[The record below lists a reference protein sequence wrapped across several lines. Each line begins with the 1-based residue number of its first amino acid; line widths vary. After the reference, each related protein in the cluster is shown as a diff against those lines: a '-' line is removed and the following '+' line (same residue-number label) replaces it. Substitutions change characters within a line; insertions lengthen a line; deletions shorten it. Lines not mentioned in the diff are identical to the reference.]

1 MIWQG
6 IFIDTKGV
14 IHQFYEAEEHA
25 YYRLDICVRGTPFIV
40 DPSGVEYSLF
50 KKKATY
56 TFGDE
61 TVYKEYQDLRDAI
74 YNMPGEEFKETRW
87 TEGKFYCITTKVNR
101 AKSFT
106 SRTTV
111 CNGTPVEF
119 EAHIGEQFLQY
130 AKAGQPVLKL
140 DPLNISEYKE
150 KAIDV
155 GTEDHAT
162 YTTPYYPYETL
173 IRRYD
178 LQHIESKDFVVATD
192 PILAERRL
200 KEWYEADAKF
210 KGFDTETTGLD
221 VWMYGEDRLTGIILS
236 IGKDVS
242 TYFPFGMKKMQ
253 NLSKSFMDK
262 LMACCKEQ
270 EDRLVAHNKP
280 FDRQV
285 MMKEGYDLRIKWDTR
300 IISFMLNPV
309 TVKGAHALKELV
321 LKLNG
326 KKFLELNEIFIS
338 AKNID
343 FSILPENIVRL
354 YACADSTNAV
364 ELLESLIPQVPA
376 DMWPIILIEMQLAD
390 LKADQEYYGIRV
402 DVKKYKDNYENCE
415 YVLDMLLT
423 AFRKM
428 THEDGNINSAD
439 VLSTLMYD
447 KMGCKVL
454 MRTKTGKRSTS
465 SKAID
470 KLASQRASKPY
481 NITENIVDLRG
492 KVVIKAEELANSQYP
507 ALVILSKYRE
517 YVKRKTAF
525 YARFERTMK
534 TGRVHFW
541 INQNGASSGRQSSP
555 MHQLPPELKDVIVSD
570 SELKDLWGPDYSQ
583 VELRMIAFLAGEQ
596 ELIVMMKDPSDD
608 VHRVC
613 ASFITNKEQWEITKA
628 ERNLYKRV
636 NFGVVY
642 LISGYGLAG
651 QLFGPG
657 YTDEQREFCQEQL
670 DAFYKRFKRIDLYL
684 KKNAIRVK
692 EKGFMRTKFNRVKY
706 FNEIFDP
713 DITNKKRASL
723 IRQANNM
730 PVQGTAAD
738 LMKIAEVNMY
748 EWIREHGWN
757 KPDKDGLPYVRVMLS
772 IHDEVLIS
780 ASRDIA
786 MEEIMD
792 MITTCMQI
800 EIEGA
805 PPFFVQPAK
814 MDNWGGHSDDS
825 LAVPIPYR
833 DQLVADYRRTGKS
846 VFKRSFYSVDMEAE
860 KRAELSAD
868 TRLLREKIKSYLPYT
883 KFTKLYGDYSDELTQ
898 EGKESALEAYIVSG
912 AKTYTDDNYKV
923 LLNAYRDKEL
933 YDYMHGLIA
942 KYGADP
948 EVVAAH
954 VRHPSLTHELI
965 DRFKDAMKGL
975 DLDHIGQIQ
984 FATKEYMKSG
994 STTISAT
1001 IKSAEDEHTVMDKDL
1016 FFDQTENLYHF
1027 DKDGNIV
1034 YEEEPDDDDSYEVDD
1049 NETNYVLY
1057 RTSGA
1062 VYKAWRMV
1070 NTIMLDVNNLSYE
1083 QMDKVIAKVW
1093 QHRKD
1098 NGFYKVYLLV
1108 DGKMVDTKFRV
1119 EELDLNEVSDFIAKL
1134 EKMPT

>member
-25 YYRLDICVRGTPFIV
+25 YYRLDICAKGTPFIV
-40 DPSGVEYSLF
+40 DPGGVEYSLF
-50 KKKATY
+50 KKKATFTY
-56 TFGDE
+56 GDE
-61 TVYKEYQDLRDAI
+61 AVHKEYQDLRDAI
-74 YNMPGEEFKETRW
+74 YNTHGEEFKETRW
-87 TEGKFYCITTKVNR
+87 SEGKFYCITTKVNK
-101 AKSFT
+101 AKNFN

-111 CNGTPVEF
+111 CNGAPVEF

-130 AKAGQPVLKL
+130 AKAPQPVLKL
-140 DPLNISEYKE
+140 DPLNISDYKE

-155 GTEDHAT
+155 STEDHAT

-173 IRRYD
+173 VRRYD
-178 LQHIESKDFVVATD
+178 LKHIESKDFVVATD
-192 PILAERRL
+192 PIIAERRL
-200 KEWYEADAKF
+200 KEWYESDAKF

-221 VWMYGEDRLTGIILS
+221 IWMYGEDRLTGIILS
-236 IGKDVS
+236 IGKESS
-242 TYFPFGMKKMQ
+242 TYFPFGMKKMP
-253 NLSKSFMDK
+253 NLSKAFMDK
-262 LMACCKEQ
+262 LMSYCKEQ
-270 EDRLVAHNKP
+270 ENQLVAHNKK

-285 MMKEGYDLRIKWDTR
+285 MMMEGYDLRIKWDTM
-300 IISFMLNPV
+300 IISFMLNPI
-309 TVKGAHALKELV
+309 TVKGAHALKELM

-326 KKFLELNEIFIS
+326 KKFLELSEIFIS

-343 FSILPENIVRL
+343 FSVLPEDITRL

-364 ELLESLIPQVPA
+364 ELLEYFIPQVPA

-402 DVKKYKDNYENCE
+402 DVQKYKDNFENCE
-415 YVLDMLLT
+415 YVLDMLLS

-465 SKAID
+465 GKAID
-470 KLASQRASKPY
+470 KLASKRATKPH

-492 KVVIKAEELANSQYP
+492 KVVIKAETLANSQYP

-555 MHQLPPELKDVIVSD
+555 MHQLPPELKDVIISD
-570 SELKDLWGPDYSQ
+570 SDLKDLWGPDYSQ
-583 VELRMIAFLAGEQ
+583 VELRMIAFLAGET
-596 ELIVMMKDPSDD
+596 ELIEMMKDPSND
-608 VHRVC
+608 VHRLC
-613 ASFITNKEQWEITKA
+613 ASLITNKEQWEITKA
-628 ERNLYKRV
+628 ERNIKKRV

-642 LISGYGLAG
+642 LISGFGLAG
-651 QLFGPG
+651 QLYGPG
-657 YTDEQREFCQEQL
+657 YSDEQREFCQEQL
-670 DAFYKRFKRIDLYL
+670 DAFYNRFKRIDLYL
-684 KKNAIRVK
+684 KKNATRVR
-692 EKGFMRTKFNRVKY
+692 EKGYMRTKFNRIKY

-757 KPDKDGLPYVRVMLS
+757 ELDKDGLPFVRVMLS

-786 MEEIMD
+786 IEEIMD

-814 MDNWGGHSDDS
+814 MSNWGGHSDDAI
-825 LAVPIPYR
+825 AVPIPYR

-846 VFKRSFYSVDMEAE
+846 VFKRTFYSVDMDVE
-860 KRAELSAD
+860 KRSELNND
-868 TRLLREKIKSYLPYT
+868 MRPLKEKIKSYMPSVT
-883 KFTKLYGDYSDELTQ
+883 FTKLYGDYSDELTK
-898 EGKESALEAYIVSG
+898 EGRVAALEAYISSG
-912 AKTYTDDNYKV
+912 AKTYTDDNYME

-933 YDYMHGLIA
+933 YEYMHGLIEQ
-942 KYGADP
+942 YGNDP
-948 EVVAAH
+948 DVVADH

-965 DRFKDAMKGL
+965 DRFKDGFKNL
-975 DLDHIGQIQ
+975 DLDHVEQIH
-984 FATKEYMKSG
+984 FATKEYMKKGGVG
-994 STTISAT
+994 SVAT
-1001 IKSAEDEHTVMDKDL
+1001 RAEKEETKVMDKDL
-1016 FFDQTENLYHF
+1016 FFNQSENLYQF
-1027 DKDGNIV
+1027 DKDGNVI
-1034 YEEEPDDDDSYEVDD
+1034 YEEEPDEDDGYDISDSDTDYI
-1049 NETNYVLY
+1049 LY
-1057 RTSGA
+1057 KTAGI

-1070 NTIMLDVNNLSYE
+1070 NTIVLDVDNLSFD
-1083 QMDKVIAKVW
+1083 QMDQVIAKVW
-1093 QHRKD
+1093 QSRKD
-1098 NGFYKVYLLV
+1098 DGFYKVYLLV
-1108 DGKMVDTKFRV
+1108 NGKMVDTKFRV
-1119 EELDLNEVSDFIAKL
+1119 EELDLNEVSAFITKL
-1134 EKMPT
+1134 EKMPA